1 MAAASMTLN
10 DTTLVTSPAP
20 GDMSPI
26 EAAIMDGCNALHHA
40 RGEGDVPEATRIR
53 RELFKLLD
61 RYDETDAEGH
71 PNPAWARA
79 NQRALVHSAA
89 GELEAAVKF
98 EIAALPYAD
107 TPRRKEISLGN
118 LADRCIRSGRFE
130 EAVEWFM
137 LAQEVAPDRVPI
149 LLTGIQAL
157 CLAGF
162 SAEANDLCESLLD
175 MPGLMQENSEL
186 TAYLDY
192 EERLKGMGGELPALG
207 ELYRRWNMVKSKRSG
222 ASGGSG
228 GSGD

>member
-1 MAAASMTLN
+1 MGTACVTVN
-10 DTTLVTSPAP
+10 DTTLITSPAP

-40 RGEGDVPEATRIR
+40 RSQGDQAECARIR
-53 RELFKLLD
+53 RELFELLD
-61 RYDETDAEGH
+61 RYDRTDAEGH

-89 GELEAAVKF
+89 GELEQAVKF

-118 LADRCIRSGRFE
+118 LTDRCIRAGRYE
-130 EAVEWFM
+130 EAVEWFV
-137 LAQEVAPDRVPI
+137 LAQEVAPDRIPI

-157 CLAGF
+157 YLAGF
-162 SAEANDLCESLLD
+162 VDEANDICESLLD
-175 MPGLMQENSEL
+175 MPELMHEQSEL

-192 EERLKGMGGELPALG
+192 EPRLSGMARDLPALS
-207 ELYRRWNMVKSKRSG
+207 ELYRRWNRIKAER
-222 ASGGSG
+222 AGS
-228 GSGD
+228 

>member
-1 MAAASMTLN
+1 MATASLTVK
-10 DTTLVTSPAP
+10 DTTLITSPAP

-40 RGEGDVPEATRIR
+40 RGEGDEAESVRIR
-53 RELFKLLD
+53 SELFKLLD
-61 RYDETDAEGH
+61 RYDESDAEGH

-89 GELEAAVKF
+89 GELESAVKF

-118 LADRCIRSGRFE
+118 LTDRCIRAGRYE
-130 EAVEWFM
+130 EAVEWFV
-137 LAQEVAPDRVPI
+137 LAQEVAPDRIPI

-157 CLAGF
+157 YLAGF
-162 SAEANDLCESLLD
+162 EDEANDICESLLG
-175 MPGLMQENSEL
+175 MPELMHERSEL

-192 EERLKGMGGELPALG
+192 EARLSDMARDLPALS
-207 ELYRRWNMVKSKRSG
+207 ELYRRWNLVKAER
-222 ASGGSG
+222 AGS
-228 GSGD
+228 

>member
-1 MAAASMTLN
+1 MATASLSVK

-40 RGEGDVPEATRIR
+40 RGEGELEEASRIR
-53 RELFKLLD
+53 TELFKLLD
-61 RYDETDAEGH
+61 RYDESDAEGH

-107 TPRRKEISLGN
+107 TRRRKEISLGN
-118 LADRCIRSGRFE
+118 LADRCIRAGRYE

-137 LAQEVAPDRVPI
+137 LAQEIAPDRVPI

-162 SAEANDLCESLLD
+162 GDEANDLCESLLD
-175 MPGLMQENSEL
+175 MPELMTEKSEL

-192 EERLKGMGGELPALG
+192 ETRLVEMARELPALA
-207 ELYRRWNMVKSKRSG
+207 ELYRRWALVKTERSG
-222 ASGGSG
+222 S
-228 GSGD
+228 